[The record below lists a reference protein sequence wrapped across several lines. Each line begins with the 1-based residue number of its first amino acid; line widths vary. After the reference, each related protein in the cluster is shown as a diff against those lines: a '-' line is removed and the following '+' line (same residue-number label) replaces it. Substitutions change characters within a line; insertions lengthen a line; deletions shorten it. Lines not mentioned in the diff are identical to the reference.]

1 MLHIFL
7 VHQWKDISVFFFHS
21 LLLFN
26 TVTMNI
32 AVQVSMRENVEYG
45 DMDYINECS
54 QAFINMEKMSLK
66 LG

>member
-21 LLLFN
+21 PPLFN
-26 TVTMNI
+26 PVTMNM
-32 AVQVSMRENVEYG
+32 ADQVSVRENVEYV
-45 DMDYINECS
+45 DMDYINECP
-54 QAFINMEKMSLK
+54 QQFNLMEKMSLK